1 MSASPDPHDVSSD
14 DLRYLLAVARVG
26 RLVSAAALLG
36 VDHTTVRRRLDRLE
50 AVLGARLLDRG
61 ADGWQLTAIGR
72 DVVERA
78 APLEGLVEQVVA
90 AASGDGTVRGTV
102 RVGAPEGFGSL
113 FAAPALARVRAEHPA
128 IALELVTS
136 TRPLSLR
143 GAGFDLAV
151 TVGASSGSRVTAQ
164 LLTEYALRLYASP
177 TYLARRPAIRTAA
190 DLGGH
195 DLVFYV
201 DALLTVRELD
211 LAPILEGMSLGFG
224 STNVFAQLEATRAG
238 AGIGLLHAFMGE
250 GAAGLEPVLPEAVE
264 FRLPFMLSQRPDSP
278 AVDAVAIVREALQ
291 REVAERR
298 HELVPEVP
306 REVPP
311 DVVPAR

>member
-1 MSASPDPHDVSSD
+1 MSSGPDPHDVSAD

-26 RLVSAAALLG
+26 RLVSAATLLG

-50 AVLGARLLDRG
+50 AALGARLLDRG

-90 AASGDGTVRGTV
+90 AAASGVDAVRGTV
-102 RVGAPEGFGSL
+102 RVAAPEGFGSL
-113 FAAPALARVRAEHPA
+113 FAAPALARVRVEHPG

-143 GAGFDLAV
+143 GSGFDLAV
-151 TVGASSGSRVTAQ
+151 TVGSAVGSRVTAE
-164 LLTEYALRLYASP
+164 LLTEYALRLYAAPS
-177 TYLARRPAIRTAA
+177 YLAARPPIRGVG
-190 DLGGH
+190 DLDGH

-211 LAPILEGMSLGFG
+211 LASSALEGMRLGFG

-238 AGIGLLHAFMGE
+238 AGVGLLHAFMGE
-250 GAAGLEPVLPEAVE
+250 GAAGLEPVLPGAID
-264 FRLPFMLSQRPDSP
+264 FRLPFMLSARPDSP
-278 AVDAVAIVREALQ
+278 AVDAVAIVREALR

-298 HELVPEVP
+298 GELLPP
-306 REVPP
+306 R
-311 DVVPAR
+311 